1 MYIGEDDI
9 QGDDIGM
16 CLELYKHLE
25 LCLSTMY
32 RVLRQYRETCS
43 PKCGSL
49 TLDLLWKERKRA

>member
-25 LCLSTMY
+25 LCLSSMY
-32 RVLRQYRETCS
+32 RVLCQYRETCS
-43 PKCGSL
+43 LKCGSV
-49 TLDLLWKERKRA
+49 TVDLL